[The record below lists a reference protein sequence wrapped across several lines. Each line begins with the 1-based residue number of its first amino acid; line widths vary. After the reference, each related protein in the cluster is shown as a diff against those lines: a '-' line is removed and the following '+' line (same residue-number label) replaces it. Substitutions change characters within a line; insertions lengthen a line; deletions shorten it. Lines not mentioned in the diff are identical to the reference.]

1 MKLVS
6 FAVDGR
12 EAFGVVSGDGVVNM
26 TRRLG
31 HATLRAALDCR
42 RLGRNAQGDAR
53 REAGS

>member
-31 HATLRAALDCR
+31 HATLRAALTAGALR
-42 RLGRNAQGDAR
+42 GNAQGDAR
-53 REAGS
+53 REAGP